1 MKIVMKQPS
10 GVNLEKSSGNFGKI
24 LENKCFKIGPFQK
37 IGFICFNKSPLKMMK
52 NAFYF
57 I

>member
-37 IGFICFNKSPLKMMK
+37 TGFICFNKSPLKMMK
-52 NAFYF
+52 NAFYL